1 MSDKA
6 FFFHY
11 ICSMIT
17 DFTLL
22 SEEAKI
28 WIYPSSRKFYTHEL
42 EEIELKVK
50 NFVSSWKEEDANFK
64 CSYQFLYNRFIIIA
78 AENEDFSVK
87 NSDMDLLVGFILAL
101 QNNYEVTLLDRMNV
115 CFKQGEY
122 VQYKE
127 LKDFKKLV
135 KNKAVTAKTIIF
147 DNLITSKHDFEN
159 YWEIPI
165 EDSWYNRYL

>member
-1 MSDKA
+1 MCTKA

-11 ICSMIT
+11 ICTMIT

-28 WIYPSSRKFYTHEL
+28 WVYPSSRKFYPHEVD
-42 EEIELKVK
+42 EIELKIK
-50 NFVSSWKEEDANFK
+50 NFITSWNNENINFK

-78 AENEDFSVK
+78 AEDDNFSVQ

-101 QNNYEVTLLDRMNV
+101 QNTYEVVLIDRMNV

-127 LKDFKKLV
+127 LKDFKLS
-135 KNKAVTAKTIIF
+135 
-147 DNLITSKHDFEN
+147 LIH
-159 YWEIPI
+159 I
-165 EDSWYNRYL
+165 

>member
-1 MSDKA
+1 MCIKA

-28 WIYPSSRKFYTHEL
+28 WIYPSSRKFYTHEF

-50 NFVSSWKEEDANFK
+50 NFVNSWKEEDANFK

-78 AENEDFSVK
+78 AEDQDFSVK
-87 NSDMDLLVGFILAL
+87 NLDMDLLVGFIL
-101 QNNYEVTLLDRMNV
+101 N
-115 CFKQGEY
+115 F
-122 VQYKE
+122 
-127 LKDFKKLV
+127 
-135 KNKAVTAKTIIF
+135 
-147 DNLITSKHDFEN
+147 
-159 YWEIPI
+159 
-165 EDSWYNRYL
+165 

>member
-1 MSDKA
+1 
-6 FFFHY
+6 
-11 ICSMIT
+11 MIT

-78 AENEDFSVK
+78 AEN
-87 NSDMDLLVGFILAL
+87 
-101 QNNYEVTLLDRMNV
+101 
-115 CFKQGEY
+115 
-122 VQYKE
+122 
-127 LKDFKKLV
+127 
-135 KNKAVTAKTIIF
+135 
-147 DNLITSKHDFEN
+147 
-159 YWEIPI
+159 
-165 EDSWYNRYL
+165 